1 MRNDIIKFLLPLATT
16 KTSNHQKTTI
26 ENSTHHQ
33 NQKTPTFANKPTYSA
48 IAAQNPTH
56 ATIIINKPDDNDTS
70 TTSTSTIINKISQH
84 ITEKKIPATIQRTA
98 TSKNNI
104 IIKFNRTDNV
114 KAVAGELQTELGLQ
128 ARARSPY
135 LPKLTM
141 SHIPAHINLEDN
153 LKEKIIEQ
161 NPDLQAALKTGTL
174 DILFTYKPKDFGSA
188 VLKVTPNVRQAIL
201 GNNNSTLVIGNR
213 ACPVRDRTQPMRCTK
228 CCGFG
233 HTRTHCR
240 AITPICNF
248 CADEHSTSTCTY
260 KTIKEKHCCHN
271 CLQHGKQSHNHTA
284 SDTNCPIAKAE
295 TIKLIKNTDY
305 GTCPPQI

>member
-1 MRNDIIKFLLPLATT
+1 MSTSLTDHLDKIQQIVQDLHTKKLSMTKPTLQSIQVEIDNMRNDIIKFLLPLATT

-128 ARARSPY
+128 ARARS
-135 LPKLTM
+135 T
-141 SHIPAHINLEDN
+141 
-153 LKEKIIEQ
+153 
-161 NPDLQAALKTGTL
+161 
-174 DILFTYKPKDFGSA
+174 
-188 VLKVTPNVRQAIL
+188 
-201 GNNNSTLVIGNR
+201 
-213 ACPVRDRTQPMRCTK
+213 
-228 CCGFG
+228 
-233 HTRTHCR
+233 
-240 AITPICNF
+240 
-248 CADEHSTSTCTY
+248 
-260 KTIKEKHCCHN
+260 
-271 CLQHGKQSHNHTA
+271 
-284 SDTNCPIAKAE
+284 
-295 TIKLIKNTDY
+295 
-305 GTCPPQI
+305 